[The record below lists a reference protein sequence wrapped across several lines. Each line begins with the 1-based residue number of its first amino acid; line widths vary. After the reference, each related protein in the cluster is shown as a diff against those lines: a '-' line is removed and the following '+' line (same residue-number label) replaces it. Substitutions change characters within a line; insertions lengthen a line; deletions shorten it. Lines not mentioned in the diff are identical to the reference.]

1 MELNQRIVLQMPLHE
16 LWSNCRVASTKKI
29 RSLSADDITDILR
42 LGKTRFVIAKIG
54 EYLKWTPLDESY
66 GFWKSEVKMRVVNP
80 EAEGFYLEH
89 FPEDYCYIAEEWEAD
104 EGERII
110 LLMMSH

>member
-1 MELNQRIVLQMPLHE
+1 MELNQRIVSQMPQNE
-16 LWSNCRVASTKKI
+16 LWNDHRIVSTKKI
-29 RSLSADDITDILR
+29 RSLSADDIADILR
-42 LGKTRFVIAKIG
+42 LGKARFVVANIG
-54 EYLKWTPLDESY
+54 EHLKWIPFEESY

-80 EAEGFYLEH
+80 EENRFYLED
-89 FPEDYCYIAEEWEAD
+89 FPEEYCYIAEEWEAD